1 MEGKFNVSK
10 IHIHFEDLLAYK
22 TDLALDSAYTVL
34 NIINSQVVTV
44 ILISLSLTRV
54 PRGVLSYTETCPLQ
68 KQFHI
73 YLLRFLK
80 FNAEMFS
87 F

>member
-1 MEGKFNVSK
+1 MEGKFNVST

-54 PRGVLSYTETCPLQ
+54 PRGGSVIYRDMPTSETVSY
-68 KQFHI
+68 
-73 YLLRFLK
+73 
-80 FNAEMFS
+80 FS
-87 F
+87 VKIFKI